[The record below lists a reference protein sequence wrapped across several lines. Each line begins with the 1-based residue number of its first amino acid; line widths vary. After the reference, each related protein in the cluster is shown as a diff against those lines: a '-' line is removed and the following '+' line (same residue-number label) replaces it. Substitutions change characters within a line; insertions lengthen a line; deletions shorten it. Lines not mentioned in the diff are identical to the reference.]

1 MHADEEI
8 NRRIVGSTGDCV
20 KILDLEGRLLYMNEV
35 GLRMLELSDPGELL
49 NRPIT
54 GFFEGEV
61 RQAAEQAIARH
72 GAASAAAFN
81 T

>member
-1 MHADEEI
+1 
-8 NRRIVGSTGDCV
+8 
-20 KILDLEGRLLYMNEV
+20 MNEV

-61 RQAAEQAIARH
+61 RQAAEQAIAQART
-72 GAASAAAFN
+72 ASGAAFN